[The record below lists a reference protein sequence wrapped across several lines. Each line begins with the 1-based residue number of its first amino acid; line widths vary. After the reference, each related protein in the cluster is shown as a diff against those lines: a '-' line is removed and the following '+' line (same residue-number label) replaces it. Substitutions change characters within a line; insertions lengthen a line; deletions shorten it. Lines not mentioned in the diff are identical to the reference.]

1 MDQQPIGELFTR
13 FLEREAEQPGSD
25 FEVWLAELPG
35 DAPREK
41 LRRRH
46 ASWQATRAE
55 LRGAAPAAASA
66 PRMPN
71 AAEAPDALEL
81 GYEKLE
87 LLGRGG
93 FGSVWRARDK
103 ALEREVAIK
112 VVTRAGAGADERR
125 RFVEEARLLARIDHP
140 NVVAISAIDEHEG
153 EIRLV
158 LEYVRGRTLET
169 IVRDDGPLSAHET
182 ALVGIELCRAL
193 AAVHAQGL
201 VHLDVKPG
209 NVMRAEGGRI
219 VLLDF
224 GFARARVAEALL
236 DEGPRGGSPP
246 FMAPE
251 HLLGAGELGP
261 RTDVYSLGA
270 TLFRCATGHYPYRF
284 ETQAELFECILEGR
298 RTPLLDLVPTAPGE
312 FAALLERALALDP
325 AQRFESAGAFEAAL
339 RAFAA
344 GPASADGS
352 AAARADARPVSRS
365 RAGLAA
371 GAVLAAALV
380 AAGAWWA
387 TRPSAPDVRVEL
399 REVLPDGESRVL
411 ASDAAL
417 ALGASV
423 HLLVQADE
431 PFHLYVFNADE
442 AGNSF
447 QLAPASDAPVLL
459 EGGIEHRLPQA
470 AGGAGN
476 WVLDRPGGVEH
487 IFVFA
492 ARTRIELLDAVLA
505 DVAAP
510 GEAGPSFELAIGPP
524 PPSIRARG
532 FGSVEEARAELGPG
546 LVNRSG
552 GLDLRTFFGGIEDV
566 LGRDGE
572 VLVAR
577 FTLAGPAP
585 R

>member
-1 MDQQPIGELFTR
+1 MDQHPIGELFTR

-25 FEVWLAELPG
+25 FEAWLAELPG

-46 ASWQATRAE
+46 ASWRATRAE
-55 LRGAAPAAASA
+55 LRGEPELG
-66 PRMPN
+66 R
-71 AAEAPDALEL
+71 EAPDALEL

-103 ALEREVAIK
+103 ALQREVAIK
-112 VVTRAGAGADERR
+112 VVTRADAGADERR
-125 RFVEEARLLARIDHP
+125 RFVAEARLLARIDHP
-140 NVVAISAIDEHEG
+140 NVVAISAIDEHDG

-158 LEYVRGRTLET
+158 LEHVRGRTLEA

-224 GFARARVAEALL
+224 GFARERVAEALL

-270 TLFRCATGHYPYRF
+270 TLFRCASGHHPYRF
-284 ETQAELFECILEGR
+284 ESQAELFECILEGR
-298 RTPLLDLVPTAPGE
+298 RTPLLDLVPTAPSE
-312 FAALLERALALDP
+312 FAALLERAMAHDP
-325 AQRFESAGAFEAAL
+325 AERFESAGAFEAAL

-344 GPASADGS
+344 G
-352 AAARADARPVSRS
+352 
-365 RAGLAA
+365 AA
-371 GAVLAAALV
+371 GRESVAQAPRARLALGAGVLAAAL
-380 AAGAWWA
+380 GGGLWWG
-387 TRPSAPDVRVEL
+387 TRPAAPDVHIEL
-399 REVLPDGESRVL
+399 REVFESGESRVL
-411 ASDAAL
+411 AGDAAL
-417 ALGASV
+417 ELGARV
-423 HLLVQADE
+423 HLLVRSDE

-442 AGNSF
+442 VGNSF
-447 QLAPASDAPVLL
+447 QLAPSSDAPALL
-459 EGGIEHRLPQA
+459 DGGVEHRLPQA
-470 AGGAGN
+470 TGGAGN

-510 GEAGPSFELAIGPP
+510 GEAKPSFDLAFGPP

-532 FGSVEEARAELGPG
+532 FGSIEDARAELGAG
-546 LVNRSG
+546 LVNGSG
-552 GLDLRTFFGGIEDV
+552 GLDLRAFFTGIENV

-577 FTLAGPAP
+577 YTLAGPAP